1 MTRPQAAKYA
11 LWAALALPALVWLN
25 QARAF
30 DPYDWEELL
39 HPTGELS
46 ARLLILALALTPLVM
61 LLPRVQ
67 PLRWLLRH
75 RRAFGVAAFGYA
87 ALHTGLYLGAMGNL
101 DDILAEALAIGI
113 WPGWAAF
120 VLMIPLALTSNDAAM
135 RAMKAGW
142 KRLQRL
148 AYPAAILTLVHWVFI
163 HNNVEVALA
172 HFAPLAL
179 LEGWRLTRRF
189 RPQAVA
195 SPLHAPGKD

>member
-1 MTRPQAAKYA
+1 MTHPHVRKLA
-11 LWAALALPALVWLN
+11 LWLLLALPAIYWLN
-25 QARAF
+25 QARAL

-87 ALHTGLYLGAMGNL
+87 ALHTALYLGAMGNL

-120 VLMIPLALTSNDAAM
+120 ALMIPLALTSNDAAM
-135 RAMKAGW
+135 RALKAGW

-148 AYPAAILTLVHWVFI
+148 AYPVAVLTLVHWVFI
-163 HNNVEVALA
+163 HNNLTVALA

-179 LEGWRLTRRF
+179 LEAWRLARRF
-189 RPQAVA
+189 SSKEGFSR
-195 SPLHAPGKD
+195 

>member
-1 MTRPQAAKYA
+1 MPSASLKLA
-11 LWAALALPALVWLN
+11 LWGLLAVPALYWLN
-25 QARAF
+25 KARAL

-46 ARLLILALALTPLVM
+46 ARLLIIALALTPLVQ

-87 ALHTGLYLGAMGNL
+87 FLHTAFYVGAMGNL

-113 WPGWAAF
+113 WPGWAALA
-120 VLMIPLALTSNDAAM
+120 LMLPLALTSNDAAM
-135 RAMKAGW
+135 RALRAGW

-163 HNNVEVALA
+163 HNNLDVALA

-179 LEGWRLTRRF
+179 LEGWRLARRF
-189 RPQAVA
+189 RPQAAAAAV
-195 SPLHAPGKD
+195 HTPGKD